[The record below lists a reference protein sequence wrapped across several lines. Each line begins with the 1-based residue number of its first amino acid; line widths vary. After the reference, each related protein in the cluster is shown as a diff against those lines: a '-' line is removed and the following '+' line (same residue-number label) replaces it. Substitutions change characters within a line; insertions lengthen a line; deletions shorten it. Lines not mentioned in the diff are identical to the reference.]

1 MKTLEDK
8 VAAYEEKMKQLEK
21 EQTNEQVEPCSEI
34 NSTHF
39 LLAYSILKSTYSAQ
53 IVLTQVLILNPWLL
67 QLDMQKRRDCPAL
80 NWGLRKRIA
89 WGTSILSNVY
99 ILWKACHLFS
109 VIRLLLTI
117 LLPWHYNCA
126 RSLISM

>member
-21 EQTNEQVEPCSEI
+21 EQTDEQVEPCSEI

-53 IVLTQVLILNPWLL
+53 IVLTQVLILNP
-67 QLDMQKRRDCPAL
+67 
-80 NWGLRKRIA
+80 
-89 WGTSILSNVY
+89 
-99 ILWKACHLFS
+99 
-109 VIRLLLTI
+109 
-117 LLPWHYNCA
+117 
-126 RSLISM
+126 